1 MTIVITKVGRVREWW
16 EAVRAL
22 RALEAVLCVLGDE
35 DIIVA
40 KYGEI
45 PHDGNKIDLIVQYK
59 GYRVGAEIVPD
70 IRRIESVKGKLQS
83 LLNQGYIDKALVIIE
98 PPNSTLN
105 RCASLNV
112 GGDDNVLIVG

>member
-1 MTIVITKVGRVREWW
+1 MIVITKVGRVREWW
-16 EAVRAL
+16 ETVRAL
-22 RALEAVLCVLGDE
+22 RVLESVLCVLGDE

-45 PHDGNKIDLIVQYK
+45 PHDGSRTDLIIQYK
-59 GYRVGAEIVPD
+59 GYRVGAEVVHD
-70 IRRIESVKGKLQS
+70 IRRIESVKRKLQS

-98 PPNSTLN
+98 PPNSTFN

-112 GGDDNVLIVG
+112 RGEGDVLIVG